1 MDGDHSATID
11 LGKARFRTSLATTP
25 WREVGLQEICRI
37 RGSGHHRGGCAA
49 RSANP
54 VTFDYDMVKPAL
66 NSVDPVILR
75 SLVQA
80 MNGKHARRT
89 AGLLRARVSS
99 DSYDAR
105 RVRQLVR
112 KQMLRFAASTPMGG
126 VRAGGFAGLKR
137 CG

>member
-1 MDGDHSATID
+1 MNWELKSLIYIIIEVENAPPIRHTFPRQPIRPTRVVVEPLTIQNAFIESFNGRMRD
-11 LGKARFRTSLATTP
+11 ELLN
-25 WREVGLQEICRI
+25 E
-37 RGSGHHRGGCAA
+37 
-49 RSANP
+49 
-54 VTFDYDMVKPAL
+54 AL
-66 NSVDPVILR
+66 FF
-75 SLVQA
+75 
-80 MNGKHARRT
+80 GKHARRT

>member
-1 MDGDHSATID
+1 MRRSNCAMQHWADRGRWKGGGRRPLVVTDPTLLTD
-11 LGKARFRTSLATTP
+11 LR
-25 WREVGLQEICRI
+25 
-37 RGSGHHRGGCAA
+37 
-49 RSANP
+49 
-54 VTFDYDMVKPAL
+54 D
-66 NSVDPVILR
+66 
-75 SLVQA
+75 LV
-80 MNGKHARRT
+80 GKHARRT